1 MELPRKLLKGD
12 LFKGQTV
19 RAVNQIIDYL
29 RANTPI
35 AGKNVALDKKSN
47 GFVINVRQSGGK
59 KNAPN
64 SAEGGLGYTPFK
76 TIQFINKQTKHGQ
89 ITVFPGTVFVLGK
102 DIDKYTVWTRNF
114 DGVGSG
120 LGPQDNTHGSRVI
133 QLSDERITPGY
144 YFVAYV
150 NYLCEYIQEDGNV
163 SLGVKNNIYLVR
175 NDSEGAE
182 KDDGAF
188 FPNFPGIQCLP
199 ISSIQVYEEK
209 IIDENTGEEKTVK
222 RFRVLDQLLYSAVYF
237 ENNLYDQWRTAAILR
252 FVDEDN
258 PVQKFD
264 ILDDGGDIDQSN
276 GFLIEHVYVNKGYI
290 TVNENYVISP
300 TQALPAYFQ
309 SDFNTYT
316 RLYIL
321 YGIKNRPNTDN
332 PLFVEIYQSDKQL
345 YGRIEYTDPDTQQKF
360 YVYPLL
366 LALFNQKQFI
376 QTHYGQLNLSLDM
389 KTLMCVDPY
398 NEASDGI
405 ADTLR
410 NKLHSRTGTDM
421 TGQPILINE
430 KQPQD
435 FADIH
440 YLSAGNQWTSEIAQ
454 QMTVSGNNGFLYPKW
469 RFDLIPGFDQSKY
482 LTLNFNGLNQDSDP
496 VWEEY
501 GKLRLDSE
509 TQNSYFLPDI
519 VQAGQHMNITKT
531 ENNLIFNSID
541 YVQSITGD
549 QFITATELPPEE
561 GENGQELTAKKYQ
574 LNLNLNIEGQ
584 NGINVTKSE
593 NTYTVS
599 YTGGGGS
606 GTTAAQ
612 YNGAFKI
619 VLLNSSTIQ
628 IVDQLTWNGSSYAY
642 AGTVQYQRWQTT
654 KLQPTTLT
662 ISPTNN
668 QFVFLIVKYDVTSK
682 EYSYEY
688 AITTR
693 PNESFGSSVYG
704 DNFEAVLIGAVF
716 TDKNGV
722 RKVQQHFQGLILEL
736 WKITW

>member
-1 MELPRKLLKGD
+1 MLQLPRKLKKGD
-12 LFKGQTV
+12 IFKEQTV
-19 RAVNQIIDYL
+19 RSVNEIIDYIK
-29 RANTPI
+29 AITPI
-35 AGKNVALDKKSN
+35 AGRNVSIDKKQN
-47 GFVINVRQSGGK
+47 GVVINSTQAGNGKNKRPQS
-59 KNAPN
+59 N
-64 SAEGGLGYTPFK
+64 GGLGYTPFK
-76 TIQFINKQTKHGQ
+76 VIQFINKQTKHSQ
-89 ITVFPGTVFVLGK
+89 LTVFPGTVFVLGK
-102 DIDKYTVWTRNF
+102 YIDKYTVWTRNF
-114 DGVGSG
+114 DGVGAG
-120 LGPQDNTHGSRVI
+120 LGPQDNNHGSRVI

-144 YFVAYV
+144 YFVTYV
-150 NYLCEYIQEDGNV
+150 NYLSEYVDSNDEV
-163 SLGVKNNIYLVR
+163 SLIVKNNIYLVR
-175 NDSEGAE
+175 DDSDGAE
-182 KDDGAF
+182 KDNGAF

-199 ISSIQVYEEK
+199 IATIKVYEEK
-209 IIDENTGEEKTVK
+209 ITDENTNEEMTVK
-222 RFRVLDQLLYSAVYF
+222 RFMVLDQLLYSAVYF
-237 ENNLYDQWRTAAILR
+237 ENNLYDQWRTAGILR

-264 ILDDGGDIDQSN
+264 GDISQTN
-276 GFLIEHVYVNKGYI
+276 GFLIEHIYVNKGYI
-290 TVNENYVISP
+290 TVNENSFISP
-300 TQALPAYFQ
+300 SQALPAQFQ
-309 SDFNTYT
+309 NDFNTYT

-321 YGIKNRPNTDN
+321 YGIKNRSETDN
-332 PLFVEIYQSDKQL
+332 PLFVEIYQSDRQL
-345 YGRIEYTDPDTQQKF
+345 RGRIEYTDPDTQQKF
-360 YVYPLL
+360 FVYPIL
-366 LALFNQKQFI
+366 LAVFNQKQFI
-376 QTHYGQLNLSLDM
+376 QTHYGQFNLSLDM
-389 KTLMCVDPY
+389 KTLTCVDPY
-398 NEASDGI
+398 DEVSDGI

-454 QMTVSGNNGFLYPKW
+454 QMTLSGNNGFLYPKW
-469 RFDLIPGFDQSKY
+469 RFDLIPGFDQSQY
-482 LTLNFNGLNQDSDP
+482 LTLNFNGLNLDSDP

-519 VQAGQHMNITKT
+519 VQAGQHMKIQSSDDK
-531 ENNLIFNSID
+531 LVFNAID

-549 QFITATELPPEE
+549 QFITATELSPEE

-574 LNLNLNIEGQ
+574 LTLNLNIEGQ

-606 GTTAAQ
+606 GTTEATE

-619 VLLNSSTIQ
+619 VLINSSTIQ

-662 ISPTNN
+662 ISPTGN
-668 QFVFLIVKYDVTSK
+668 QFIFLIVKYDVSSK

-688 AITTR
+688 AILTR
-693 PNESFGSSVYG
+693 PNENFGSSVYG